1 MTRLIGVL
9 AVVVLLFFPSVKA
22 DPVDLDAV
30 LAEAM
35 RPTQV
40 PAMGML
46 VIRDGAISTVAVRGV
61 RRSDGADPVSAG
73 DIWHIGSDGK
83 AMTATLIASLVDRG
97 VLSWDASLA
106 QMLPD
111 LVDRMRPEYRE
122 VTLIQLLSHHA
133 GLPHDVSDT
142 RFIDSFYADRRPLPE
157 QRLAY
162 IARALE
168 EPPVAPPGTTFNYS
182 NTGFLIAA
190 AIAEHAAGSA
200 YEDLMRRD
208 LFQPLGMT
216 SVGFG
221 RVPAGQPSGHV
232 DGRPISKP
240 DDSNPL
246 IFTAAGDWH
255 LTLQDWAKFCIDQM
269 EGANGHGKILRPET
283 YRTIQTPHPAD
294 QPTGLGWGVQDTIAG
309 RQGLVLTHAG
319 SDGSWFA
326 IVTLFPRLRSG
337 VLVVANAGEA
347 MGGEKA
353 ATAAMISVLPSLSPA
368 AAAKN

>member
-182 NTGFLIAA
+182 NTGF
-190 AIAEHAAGSA
+190 
-200 YEDLMRRD
+200 
-208 LFQPLGMT
+208 
-216 SVGFG
+216 
-221 RVPAGQPSGHV
+221 
-232 DGRPISKP
+232 
-240 DDSNPL
+240 
-246 IFTAAGDWH
+246 
-255 LTLQDWAKFCIDQM
+255 
-269 EGANGHGKILRPET
+269 
-283 YRTIQTPHPAD
+283 
-294 QPTGLGWGVQDTIAG
+294 
-309 RQGLVLTHAG
+309 
-319 SDGSWFA
+319 
-326 IVTLFPRLRSG
+326 
-337 VLVVANAGEA
+337 
-347 MGGEKA
+347 
-353 ATAAMISVLPSLSPA
+353 
-368 AAAKN
+368 